1 VLKISIIE
9 TKTQYRLVLEGKLI
23 IPWTT
28 EFRAAADNA
37 ARNLR
42 GRELVIDVENLT
54 AIGEDGTAALD
65 ELMRQGARF
74 LHAGVFTRHVLRQ
87 LARTVPKKEM
97 KG

>member
-1 VLKISIIE
+1 VLKISVIE
-9 TKTQYRLVLEGKLI
+9 TRTQLRLVLEGKLI
-23 IPWTT
+23 VPWTS
-28 EFRAAADNA
+28 EFRAAAGSA
-37 ARNLR
+37 ATNLA

-54 AIGEDGTAALD
+54 AIGEDGRTALD

-87 LARTVPKKEM
+87 LARTAPKEET